1 MKKKT
6 IILVTGT
13 AGFIGFHLTK
23 RLMKKGY
30 YVIGVD
36 NINSYYSKKLKLD
49 RLREINKIKKNN
61 FLFQKVDISSKTK
74 MRKIFSKFKIHYV
87 INLAAQAGVRYSLI
101 NPEAYI
107 KSNIVGFFNILT
119 LSKEFKVKHL
129 VYASTSSVYG
139 MNKILPFSEN
149 QSVNHP
155 LQLYAA
161 TKRSNELMA
170 HSYSNLFRLP
180 TTGLRFFT
188 VYGPWGRPDMA
199 LFMFVKNILNNK
211 PINVFNNGN
220 HTRDFTYVDDIV
232 EGIVKVILNI
242 PKSKKLK
249 KLAPNISTAPFRV
262 LNIGNSKI
270 VKLSSFIKEIE
281 KNLKIVAKKK
291 YFNLQKGDVIDTWSN
306 TNEIKKIANYKSK
319 TSYLVGIKKFINW
332 YKIYYKVN

>member
-1 MKKKT
+1 M
-6 IILVTGT
+6 
-13 AGFIGFHLTK
+13 GFIGFHLTK

-30 YVIGVD
+30 FVIGVD

-61 FLFQKVDISSKTK
+61 FLFQKIDISSKIK
-74 MRKIFSKFKIHYV
+74 LRKVFLKFKILYV

-101 NPEAYI
+101 NPDAYI
-107 KSNIVGFFNILT
+107 KSNIVGFFNILS
-119 LSKEFKVKHL
+119 LSKEFNVKHL

-139 MNKILPFSEN
+139 MNKILPFSEK

-199 LFMFVKNILNNK
+199 LFMFIKNILNNK

-220 HTRDFTYVDDIV
+220 HARDFTYVDDIV
-232 EGIVKVILNI
+232 EGIEKVILSI

-249 KLAPNISTAPFRV
+249 KLAPNISTAPFRI

-291 YFNLQKGDVIDTWSN
+291 YFNLQKGDVIDTLSN
-306 TNEIKKIANYKSK
+306 TNEIKKITNYKSK
-319 TSYLVGIKKFINW
+319 TNYTVGIKKFIIW
-332 YKIYYKVN
+332 YKNYYKLD

>member
-1 MKKKT
+1 MKKKK
-6 IILVTGT
+6 IILVTG
-13 AGFIGFHLTK
+13 AVGFIGFHLTK

-30 YVIGVD
+30 FVIGVD

-61 FLFQKVDISSKTK
+61 FLFQKIDISSKIK
-74 MRKIFSKFKIHYV
+74 LRKVFLKFKILYV

-101 NPEAYI
+101 NPDAYI
-107 KSNIVGFFNILT
+107 KSNIVGFFNILS
-119 LSKEFKVKHL
+119 LSKEFNVKHL

-139 MNKILPFSEN
+139 MNKILPFSEK

-199 LFMFVKNILNNK
+199 LFMFIKNILNNK

-220 HTRDFTYVDDIV
+220 HARDFTYVDDIV
-232 EGIVKVILNI
+232 EGIEKVILSI

-249 KLAPNISTAPFRV
+249 KLAPNISTAPFRI

-291 YFNLQKGDVIDTWSN
+291 YFNLQKGDVIDTLSN
-306 TNEIKKIANYKSK
+306 TNEIKKITNYKSK
-319 TSYLVGIKKFINW
+319 TNYTVGIKKFIIW
-332 YKIYYKVN
+332 YKNYYKLD